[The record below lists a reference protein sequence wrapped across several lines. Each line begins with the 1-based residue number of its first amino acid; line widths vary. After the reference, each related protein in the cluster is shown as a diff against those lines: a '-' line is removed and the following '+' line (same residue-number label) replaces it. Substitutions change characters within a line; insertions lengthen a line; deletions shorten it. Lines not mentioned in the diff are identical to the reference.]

1 MFLQRKRSVFDLDW
15 APGVKWGDVFREN
28 ERQFSAY
35 NFEEANVEMLTRHFE
50 DYEAECER
58 LVERG
63 LPLPAYDQVL
73 KCSHTFNLLDSR
85 RAIAVTDRQAY
96 ILRMR
101 ALAMRVAR
109 MLVEPDDA

>member
-1 MFLQRKRSVFDLDW
+1 MCIRGPVIVGLTARRLGRPAGVFSVQ
-15 APGVKWGDVFREN
+15 PREW
-28 ERQFSAY
+28 
-35 NFEEANVEMLTRHFE
+35 RHF
-50 DYEAECER
+50 DDHEAEAGRC
-58 LVERG
+58 LDAN

-73 KCSHTFNLLDSR
+73 KCSHMFNLLDSR

-109 MLVEPDDA
+109 MMVGEDDA